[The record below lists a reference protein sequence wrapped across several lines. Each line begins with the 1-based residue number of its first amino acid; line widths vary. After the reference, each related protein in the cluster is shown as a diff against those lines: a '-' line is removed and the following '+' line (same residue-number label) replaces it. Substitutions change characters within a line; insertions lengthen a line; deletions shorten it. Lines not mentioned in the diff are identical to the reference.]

1 MTSLLWYHGKVEN
14 IEKSSDVI
22 LKERYYPWLLLSVT
36 SLGVILSTLNLST
49 LNVALPEVAT
59 HFHASGVESN
69 WILLSYMLVN
79 TIFILVFGK
88 MADIFGRRRMYLLGL
103 IVFTIFSLLCGL
115 APNVWILILLRALQA
130 IGGALIITNTTP
142 LITDA
147 FPARKLGTGLS
158 INVLVASV
166 AQLFGPVIG
175 GFLVYHF
182 GWRWVFWFN
191 VPAGIVGVVWG
202 AFTLRFVP
210 GEAKGEKVDW
220 LGNITVFFGLGG
232 LILAL
237 SEGGIT
243 GWSSLPVLTGLAL
256 FVIFALFFFW
266 VERHTRFPMI
276 DFALFHDRPYAMAN
290 LATFLNSL
298 ARSSVVLLIAL
309 YYQVVF
315 LENPF
320 TAGLKVVPVTVGM
333 IIGSMI
339 VGPLAARYS
348 ARLLSTLGL
357 LGTCVGM
364 LLLVWKI
371 GIHASTFW
379 MSLGQLLI
387 GLGTGVFQTPN
398 TQSIMLTVPHER
410 RGVANGIRS
419 MLQNMGA
426 VISTALSMM
435 IVTSILPPHLKEA
448 IYAGAGAHLASED
461 TSLIADGYRAAF
473 TVMLCLTLLA
483 IAASYLRNTRKKE
496 AH

>member
-1 MTSLLWYHGKVEN
+1 MVMKKKYYH
-14 IEKSSDVI
+14 
-22 LKERYYPWLLLSVT
+22 WLLLSVT

-59 HFHASGVESN
+59 HFHADGVASN

-88 MADIFGRRRMYLLGL
+88 LADIFGRRGMYLIGL
-103 IVFTIFSLLCGL
+103 TEFTIVSFLCGL
-115 APNVWILILLRALQA
+115 SPNVWVLIVLRALQA
-130 IGGALIITNTTP
+130 LGGALIITNTTP

-147 FPARKLGTGLS
+147 FPAKKLGTGLS
-158 INVLVASV
+158 INVLVASI

-191 VPAGIVGVVWG
+191 VPVGIVGVIWG
-202 AFTLRFVP
+202 LFTLRSVP

-220 LGNITVFFGLGG
+220 IGNITAFLGLGG

-237 SEGGIT
+237 SEGGVT
-243 GWSSLPVLTGLAL
+243 GWSSLPVIAGLLL
-256 FVIFALFFFW
+256 FVIFTVSFFW
-266 VERHTRFPMI
+266 AERHTKFPMI

-333 IIGSMI
+333 VIGSLI
-339 VGPLAARYS
+339 VGSLTTRYS

-357 LGTCVGM
+357 FGTCIGM

-371 GIHASTFW
+371 GIHASLFW

-387 GLGTGVFQTPN
+387 GIGTGVFQTPN

-448 IYAGAGAHLASED
+448 IYAGAGAHLASGD
-461 TSLIADGYRAAF
+461 TDLIAEGYRAAF
-473 TVMLCLTLLA
+473 IVMLCLTLFA
-483 IAASYLRNTRKKE
+483 IAASYLRNTRKE
-496 AH
+496 GAH

>member
-1 MTSLLWYHGKVEN
+1 MKQKYYH
-14 IEKSSDVI
+14 
-22 LKERYYPWLLLSVT
+22 WLLLSVT
-36 SLGVILSTLNLST
+36 SLGVILATLNLST
-49 LNVALPEVAT
+49 LNVALPEVTT
-59 HFHASGVESN
+59 HFHAGSVASN

-88 MADIFGRRRMYLLGL
+88 LADIFGRRGMYLFGL
-103 IVFTIFSLLCGL
+103 TEFTVVSFLCGL

-147 FPARKLGTGLS
+147 FPAKKLGTGLS
-158 INVLVASV
+158 INVLVASI
-166 AQLFGPVIG
+166 AQLFGPVVG

-191 VPAGIVGVVWG
+191 VPFGIIGVVWG
-202 AFTLRFVP
+202 LMTLRSVP

-220 LGNITVFFGLGG
+220 LGNITAFLGLGG

-243 GWSSLPVLTGLAL
+243 GWSSFPVVLGLVL
-256 FVIFALFFFW
+256 FVIFAVSFFW
-266 VERHTRFPMI
+266 VERHTSFPMI

-290 LATFLNSL
+290 LATFFNSL

-315 LENPF
+315 MENPF

-333 IIGSMI
+333 IIGSLI
-339 VGPLAARYS
+339 VGSLTTRYS

-357 LGTCVGM
+357 FGTCIGM

-371 GIHASTFW
+371 GIHASFFW
-379 MSLGQLLI
+379 MGLGQLLI
-387 GLGTGVFQTPN
+387 GVGTGVFQTPN

-448 IYAGAGAHLASED
+448 IYAGAGAQLGSTD
-461 TSLIADGYRAAF
+461 TSLIANGYRAAF
-473 TVMLCLTLLA
+473 LVMLCLTLLA
-483 IAASYLRNTRKKE
+483 IAASYLRNTSKE
-496 AH
+496 GAH